1 MEFEVLKRG
10 YIKRNIIIGLIAV
23 LLISAVILNF
33 TRAKYRTTA
42 EVPIA
47 NGTINY
53 SAADLNIVS
62 VYIENEEGVYE
73 IVDTIPEFGYTLNIE
88 QSYCGI
94 SNNGEI
100 EKDAAVTIQYENGLI
115 NVLGISKRGT
125 KCYFYFDEQHG
136 AGDQILVNY
145 TTVLTRDDFS
155 TILGDTTTG
164 TIYKSLDETQYDD
177 DGEVYYFAGNPT
189 DNWVYFAGFYWRIIR
204 INGDGSIRLIYNGT
218 TTATTGVSTQIG
230 TSSFNTGTNPIKVG
244 YTYEES
250 LQRTNSQNGGTASII
265 KGVLDNWY
273 NNNLENFS
281 DFIEQNAKYC
291 NDRTLSEGSVW
302 TSEENFIGDSI
313 HFAGYTRKEETP
325 TFKCPAGVNSS
336 DLYTL
341 NIGLI
346 TLDEVRFAGAYNY
359 TENTQYYLY
368 TG

>member
-1 MEFEVLKRG
+1 MEQLQQQ
-10 YIKRNIIIGLIAV
+10 L
-23 LLISAVILNF
+23 
-33 TRAKYRTTA
+33 
-42 EVPIA
+42 
-47 NGTINY
+47 
-53 SAADLNIVS
+53 
-62 VYIENEEGVYE
+62 
-73 IVDTIPEFGYTLNIE
+73 
-88 QSYCGI
+88 
-94 SNNGEI
+94 
-100 EKDAAVTIQYENGLI
+100 
-115 NVLGISKRGT
+115 
-125 KCYFYFDEQHG
+125 
-136 AGDQILVNY
+136 
-145 TTVLTRDDFS
+145 
-155 TILGDTTTG
+155 
-164 TIYKSLDETQYDD
+164 
-177 DGEVYYFAGNPT
+177 
-189 DNWVYFAGFYWRIIR
+189 
-204 INGDGSIRLIYNGT
+204 
-218 TTATTGVSTQIG
+218 STQIG